1 MTVASTTLRGRSRE
15 CELLDEVIETVRG
28 GESGALVVRGEA
40 GVGKTALLEH
50 AVRSAADLRVLWTAG
65 IESENEIPFAALHQ
79 LCAPLLDHLV
89 GLPDP
94 QLEALEIVFGLSAGP
109 PPDRLLVGLAVL
121 SLLSEVAR
129 ERPLLCVVDDAQWLD
144 PASGLTLGFVARR
157 LRAEPIGL
165 LFGARGPSE
174 ELHGLRELELGGL
187 RDSDARALLRSVVR
201 VTLDERV
208 RDLIV
213 AEARG
218 NPLALLALPRGV
230 PGAQLAGG
238 FGPLVGHCP
247 AGPIEE
253 SLERRLHDLPDGPRR
268 LLLLAAAEPLG
279 DPLLLW
285 DAAERL
291 GIEPAAAYGAEAQDL
306 LALGDQVTFRDP
318 VVRSAVY
325 RAAGPADR
333 RAVHLALAEATD
345 RQTDPDRRAWHLAQA
360 AEGPDEGVALELER
374 SAGRAEVHGGL
385 GAAAAFLQRSVA
397 LTREPSRRV
406 ERALAGAQA
415 SLRAGAFDAA
425 RGLLAT
431 AEAGTLDELQR
442 ARVDL
447 VRAQLAFALNRAR
460 EAAPMLLRA
469 AQQLGTLDPALAREA
484 HLEALFAAL
493 FAGRMGKTGGVR
505 EAAEAVRRAP
515 EPPHPPRAADLLLD
529 GFALTITEGY
539 AAGASVLR
547 QALQAF
553 SSPDIGTD
561 EVLRWACFAAY
572 AARILCDE
580 ESCRALPTRQIQLA
594 YDAGA
599 LAVLPISI
607 TYRVGAHLHAGELG
621 AARSMLEELD
631 VVSDETGTQ
640 APSYAAVAVA
650 CGHGREAEALRLMK
664 ISMNAIVARGEGIGV
679 TLIEWRTAMLYNSL
693 ARYGEAL
700 AAARAASECREELQ
714 SPLWLQE
721 LIEAA
726 VRSGRP
732 DLAAAALEE
741 LSDATAAIATHWA
754 LGIEAR
760 CRALLGED
768 AEAERSYRE
777 AIDHLERTEARVEI
791 ARAHLL
797 YGEWLRRENRRMD
810 ARVELR
816 VAYGQFT
823 VMGMEAF
830 AERARGE
837 LLATGERVRK
847 RTPETRDELTAQE
860 RQIARLAREGLSNPE
875 IGARLFLS
883 PRTVEWHLR
892 KVFGKLGIRS
902 RRELTSALPSSDRE
916 LVAA

>member
-1 MTVASTTLRGRSRE
+1 MSVASTTLRGRSRE
-15 CELLDEVIETVRG
+15 CGLLDAVIETVRS
-28 GESGALVVRGEA
+28 GEGGALVVRGEA
-40 GVGKTALLEH
+40 GVGKTALLEY
-50 AVRSAADLRVLWTAG
+50 AVRSGSDLRVAWTASV
-65 IESENEIPFAALHQ
+65 ESENELPFAGLHQ
-79 LCAPLLDHLV
+79 LCAPMLDRLA

-121 SLLSEVAR
+121 SLLSDLAQEH
-129 ERPLLCVVDDAQWLD
+129 PLVCVVDDAQWLD
-144 PASGLTLGFVARR
+144 RASALTLGFVARR
-157 LRAEPIGL
+157 LSAEPIGL
-165 LFGARGPSE
+165 LFGVREPRD

-187 RDSDARALLRSVVR
+187 GDGDARALLGSVVR
-201 VTLDERV
+201 FALDERV

-218 NPLALLALPRGV
+218 NPAALLALPRGV

-238 FGPLVGHCP
+238 FGMLAGHDL
-247 AGPIEE
+247 AGPVEE
-253 SLERRLHDLPDGPRR
+253 SLERKLQDLSDGPRS

-291 GIEPAAAYGAEAQDL
+291 GLEPAAAYGAEAQDL
-306 LALGDQVTFRDP
+306 LAVGEQVTFRDP
-318 VVRSAVY
+318 VARSAVY
-325 RAAGPADR
+325 RSAGPADR
-333 RAVHLALAEATD
+333 RAVHRALAEATD

-360 AEGPDEGVALELER
+360 AAGPDEHVALELER
-374 SAGRAEVHGGL
+374 SAGRAELHGGL

-397 LTREPSRRV
+397 LTREPARRV

-425 RGLLAT
+425 RGLLAK
-431 AEAGTLDELQR
+431 AETGSLDQFQR

-447 VRAQLAFALNRAR
+447 VRGQLAFALNRGR
-460 EAAPMLLRA
+460 EAPPMLLHA
-469 AQQLGTLDPALAREA
+469 ADQLATLDPALAREA
-484 HLEALFAAL
+484 YLEALFAAL
-493 FAGRMGKTGGVR
+493 FAGRMGKAGGVR
-505 EAAEAVRRAP
+505 EAAQAARRAP
-515 EPPHPPRAADLLLD
+515 AAPNPPRAADLLLD

-539 AAGASVLR
+539 AAGAPVLR
-547 QALQAF
+547 RAVTAF
-553 SSPDIGTD
+553 DSPDIGTD
-561 EVLRWACFAAY
+561 EVLRWAFYAAY
-572 AARILCDE
+572 AAQILCDE
-580 ESCRALPTRQIQLA
+580 DSCRALPTRQIQLA
-594 YDAGA
+594 HDAGA
-599 LAVLPISI
+599 LSVLPISL
-607 TYRVGAHLHAGELG
+607 TYSVGAHLHAGELG
-621 AARSMLEELD
+621 AARSMLEDLD
-631 VVSDETGTQ
+631 LVIDATGTQ
-640 APSYAAVAVA
+640 PPSYAAVAVA
-650 CGHGREAEALRLMK
+650 CGHGREAEALQLMK

-679 TLIEWRTAMLYNSL
+679 TLIEWTTAMLYNAL

-726 VRSGRP
+726 ARSGRP

-741 LSDATAAIATHWA
+741 LCDAARVIGTDWA

-768 AEAERSYRE
+768 AEAERLYRK

-797 YGEWLRRENRRMD
+797 FGEWLRRENRRVD

-816 VAYGQFT
+816 AAHGQFT
-823 VMGMEAF
+823 SMGMEAF

-847 RTPETRDELTAQE
+847 RTAETRDQLTAQE
-860 RQIARLAREGLSNPE
+860 RQIARLARDGLSNPE